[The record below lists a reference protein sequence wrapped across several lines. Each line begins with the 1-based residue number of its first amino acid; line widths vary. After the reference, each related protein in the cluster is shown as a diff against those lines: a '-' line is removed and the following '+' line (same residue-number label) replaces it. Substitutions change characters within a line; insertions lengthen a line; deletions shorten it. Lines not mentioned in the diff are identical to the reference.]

1 MSKRFFAFLSIGCLA
16 FVVTLS
22 AENWPAWRG
31 PLANGVS
38 GEKGLPDQVVDV
50 RRTSRGSSRC
60 RAAAA
65 RPRSSGAITSS
76 STSRPQCRP
85 AISSCGPSIARRAS
99 RSGSGPLGGGN
110 MKLQKQNMSTPSP
123 VTDGTTVWVMTGT
136 GILKA
141 FDFKGTELWT
151 RDVQKDYGPFGLNHG
166 YASSPLLH
174 QGSLYI
180 QVLHGMKTD
189 DPSYVMKVDGKTGKT
204 LWKVDRPTHAIS
216 ESPDSYTTPLL
227 VGSGASAAIV
237 ITGGDIVTG
246 HDLATGKEIWR
257 ANGLNPTN
265 DPWYRIVASPVL
277 AGGLIIAPTRNRP
290 MLALRPGG
298 TGDVT
303 TSHKAWSF
311 DFGPDVPTPISDGKL
326 LYVVRDNGVVHA
338 LDVKTGA
345 VVWGP
350 ERLKTGAYSCL
361 ARAGRRQVVRHQRER
376 GVDDR
381 VRGRSEAGSA
391 RRERARRLLP
401 VVARRLERADLHPHR
416 QVPLGDRQGEH
427 QHRQLTADAPQA
439 AISATSRSVDMRGRV
454 SGAASFRE
462 AASVSSTCAYRD
474 WPVLGAGLSASHRV
488 GVLGVLRFRSPGDHR
503 PDPRSWTRGLRGPVR
518 SLPRRRRQRRRDGTA
533 HRAAAS
539 RRSTMSSWRRRS
551 ATAFPPR
558 ACPRTSSRIPSW
570 PRS

>member
-1 MSKRFFAFLSIGCLA
+1 VSKRFLAFLSVACVA
-16 FVVTLS
+16 FVATLS

-38 GEKGLPDQVVDV
+38 GEKGLP
-50 RRTSRGSSRC
+50 
-60 RAAAA
+60 
-65 RPRSSGAITSS
+65 IKW
-76 STSRPQCRP
+76 STEEN
-85 AISSCGPSIARRAS
+85 IAWKLAMPS
-99 RSGSGPLGGGN
+99 RSGATPIIWGDHIFLNVATALATGDLELWAVDRKKGEPLWKRPLGGGN
-110 MKLQKQNMSTPSP
+110 VKLQKQNMSTPSP

-141 FDFKGTELWT
+141 FDFKGTERWT
-151 RDVQKDYGPFGLNHG
+151 RDIQKDYGRFGLNHG

-189 DPSYVMKVDGKTGKT
+189 DPSYVMKVDGKSGKT
-204 LWKVDRPTHAIS
+204 LWKVDRPTHAIQ

-227 VGSGASAAIV
+227 VGSGPSAFVV

-246 HDLATGKEIWR
+246 HDLATGKELWR

-311 DFGPDVPTPISDGKL
+311 DLGPDVPTPISDGKL

-345 VVWGP
+345 IVWGP
-350 ERLKTGAYSCL
+350 ERLKTGAYSASPVLADGKLYVTSENEGLTTVFAAGPKLEVLAENPLDDYCL
-361 ARAGRRQVVRHQRER
+361 A
-376 GVDDR
+376 
-381 VRGRSEAGSA
+381 S
-391 RRERARRLLP
+391 P
-401 VVARRLERADLHPHR
+401 
-416 QVPLGDRQGEH
+416 
-427 QHRQLTADAPQA
+427 
-439 AISATSRSVDMRGRV
+439 AISNGQIFIRTDKFLWAIGKSN
-454 SGAASFRE
+454 
-462 AASVSSTCAYRD
+462 SSTAN
-474 WPVLGAGLSASHRV
+474 
-488 GVLGVLRFRSPGDHR
+488 
-503 PDPRSWTRGLRGPVR
+503 
-518 SLPRRRRQRRRDGTA
+518 
-533 HRAAAS
+533 
-539 RRSTMSSWRRRS
+539 
-551 ATAFPPR
+551 
-558 ACPRTSSRIPSW
+558 
-570 PRS
+570 